1 MALPDDNNVAKLV
14 VLWGANPVDTGG
26 GIRRETLRNDLI
38 KGAKLVSIDP
48 KRIDIAK
55 RADMWLRLRPNSDGA
70 LALGCLKVIIE
81 EKLYDEDYVV
91 NGTVGF
97 DKLREHVKTFSLDDV
112 EQVTWVPKEQILK
125 FARLYAK
132 SKPAKMQLGNGI
144 EMGIN
149 CFQTI
154 RAINIIIGICGN
166 VGVPGGQV
174 FLIPPPYFRP
184 GKFYMPKEFPRH
196 PEEGVGNEF
205 KMAANNAYIPTQTFL
220 TAILG
225 EKPYPIK
232 AAIGILTD
240 PVVSYPNS
248 ERVYEAFKKLELLV
262 MSEIFPTPSTALADI
277 VLPIAWGAEH
287 DTVGFWPGWYQDIRA
302 YPKLIEPPGEAKTDA
317 WWITELAKKL
327 GFGEAFWKDETE
339 VLDMMLA
346 PSGLTWEEFKKKRII
361 KATPEYKKPGTYRT
375 PSKKIEI
382 YSDQL
387 QKMGYSPMPVWEEL
401 TRFRYKPS
409 PEYPLLMINR
419 KDEAYVGTGFKD
431 VKYHRKKKPEPT
443 VEINPEVAQKNGLME
458 GDWAY
463 IETHKGRIKQKVVLD
478 PDLDPRIV
486 STSFGWWFPEEGETN
501 DLFQF
506 RRSNINV
513 LTDDSPPNDPQ
524 VGSIDMKS
532 TPCRVYKAE

>member
-1 MALPDDNNVAKLV
+1 MVLPDDNNVSKLV
-14 VLWGANPVDTGG
+14 VLWGANPIDTGG
-26 GIRRETLRNDLI
+26 GIRRETLRNDLL

-55 RADMWLRLRPNSDGA
+55 RADMWLRLRPNTDGP

-81 EKLYDEDYVV
+81 EKLYDEDYAI
-91 NGTVGF
+91 NGSVGF

-112 EQVTWVPKEQILK
+112 EQLTWVPKEQIIK

-132 SKPAKMQLGNGI
+132 SKPAKVQFGNGI

-154 RAINIIIGICGN
+154 RAINIIVGICGN

-174 FLIPPPYFRP
+174 FLVPPKYFRP
-184 GKFYMPKEFPRH
+184 GKFYVPKEFPRH
-196 PEEGVGNEF
+196 PEEAVGTEF
-205 KMAANNAYIPTQTFL
+205 KLAVSNAYVPTQAFL
-220 TAILG
+220 TAVLE

-248 ERVYEAFKKLELLV
+248 EKVYEAFKKLELLV

-302 YPKLIEPPGEAKTDA
+302 YPKLIEPPGEARTDA
-317 WWITELAKKL
+317 WWITELAKRL
-327 GFGEAFWKDETE
+327 GFGEAFWKDEHE
-339 VLDMMLA
+339 VLDMILA
-346 PSGLTWEEFKKKRII
+346 PSGITWEEFKKKRIL
-361 KATPEYKKPGTYRT
+361 KATPDFKKPGDYKT

-401 TRFRYKPS
+401 AQARYEFS
-409 PEYPLLMINR
+409 SEYPLLMTTR

-431 VKYHRKKKPEPT
+431 VQYHRKKKPQPT
-443 VEINPEVAQKNGLME
+443 IEMNPEVARKEGLAE

-463 IETHKGRIKQKVVLD
+463 IETHKGKIKQRVVLD
-478 PDLDPRIV
+478 PELDPRIV
-486 STSFGWWFPEEGETN
+486 SVSFGWWFPEEGEAN

-506 RRSNINV
+506 RKSNINM
-513 LTDDSPPNDPQ
+513 LTDDAPPNDPQ
-524 VGSIDMKS
+524 VGSIDMRS
-532 TPCRVYKAE
+532 IPCRVYKPE